1 MGWRIETDNK
11 TEWKVISSAVDDVI
25 ATFTTEHDLKV
36 WLSLEQ
42 EYKGKLKAVETLM
55 AFPSQWM
62 VNDKLS
68 LGVGGSEALQ
78 SYFAWVRD
86 IQEIKTY
93 KEYYEAIDKKL
104 EELRK
109 K

>member
-1 MGWRIETDNK
+1 MVDN
-11 TEWKVISSAVDDVI
+11 VI

-55 AFPSQWM
+55 AFPSQWT
-62 VNDKLS
+62 VNGKLM

-78 SYFAWVRD
+78 SYYSWVRS
-86 IQEIKTY
+86 IQELKTY

>member
-1 MGWRIETDNK
+1 MGWRIETDNE
-11 TEWKVISSAVDDVI
+11 TEWKVISSVVDDVI

-62 VNDKLS
+62 VNGKLS
-68 LGVGGSEALQ
+68 LGVGGGEAIQ
-78 SYFAWVRD
+78 SYYKWVQS

>member
-25 ATFTTEHDLKV
+25 ATFTAEHDLKV

-42 EYKGKLKAVETLM
+42 EYKGKLKAIETLM
-55 AFPSQWM
+55 SFPSQWM
-62 VNDKLS
+62 VNGKLS
-68 LGVGGSEALQ
+68 IGVSGSEAMQ
-78 SYFAWVRD
+78 SYYKWVLS
-86 IQEIKTY
+86 IQEIKNY